1 MTRPGAS
8 GERTLALFLLG
19 LLLFNPPLLTLF
31 SIDRFLADVP
41 LLYLELFVAWGLFIA
56 LVGRTSARIKA
67 TTAMEQA
74 PPRPARQRRKDR

>member
-19 LLLFNPPLLTLF
+19 LLLFNPPLLSLF

-41 LLYLELFVAWGLFIA
+41 LLYLYLFVVWGIFIA
-56 LVGRTSARIKA
+56 LIGFTSTRFGQDSVGDR
-67 TTAMEQA
+67 A
-74 PPRPARQRRKDR
+74 PPPAGRGRKD